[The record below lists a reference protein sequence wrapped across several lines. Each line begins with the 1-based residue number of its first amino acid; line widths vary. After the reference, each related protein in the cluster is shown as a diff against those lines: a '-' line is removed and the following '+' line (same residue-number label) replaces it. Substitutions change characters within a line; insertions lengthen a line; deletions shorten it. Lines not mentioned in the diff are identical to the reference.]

1 MVSAAI
7 FGIIY
12 LASPDFVFAS
22 DSAQAP
28 PTRSGPGTQLST
40 MAYET
45 ARLPISNLNLILTG
59 TIVGTPGRALI
70 RVEGHKEELFA
81 VGQAIASGVLLTD
94 VYRRGAVIRRDGVL
108 EKLELRSGAES
119 QVIARIKPDLP
130 AVPSQPLPDEADRD
144 RGNSSHFF
152 QRVFAD
158 KLFENPDILTNAR
171 IIPVP
176 NGGMQISDIV
186 PGSLFEQL
194 GLSDGDA
201 IRSINGAPVNSIS
214 DFVNLFQQRKNTDR
228 LQVGVARSG
237 NLYNMQFDPDHGIEI
252 EMVSEFVRQ

>member
-1 MVSAAI
+1 MASTVI
-7 FGIIY
+7 FGIVFV
-12 LASPDFVFAS
+12 AGANFVFAS

-28 PTRSGPGTQLST
+28 PARSGPRTQLST
-40 MAYET
+40 LAYET
-45 ARLPISNLNLILTG
+45 AHLPISNLNLILTG

-94 VYRRGAVIRRDGVL
+94 VYRRSAVIRRDGVL
-108 EKLELRSGAES
+108 EKLELHNGAES
-119 QVIARIKPDLP
+119 QVLARIKPDLP
-130 AVPSQPLPDEADRD
+130 TVPSLPLPDQADRD
-144 RGNSSHFF
+144 TGNSSYFF
-152 QRVFAD
+152 KHVFAD
-158 KLFENPDILTNAR
+158 RLFENPDLLAHAR

-176 NGGMQISDIV
+176 NGGMQISDIA

-201 IRSINGAPVNSIS
+201 IHTINGAPVNSIS

-252 EMVSEFVRQ
+252 EMVSEFAR